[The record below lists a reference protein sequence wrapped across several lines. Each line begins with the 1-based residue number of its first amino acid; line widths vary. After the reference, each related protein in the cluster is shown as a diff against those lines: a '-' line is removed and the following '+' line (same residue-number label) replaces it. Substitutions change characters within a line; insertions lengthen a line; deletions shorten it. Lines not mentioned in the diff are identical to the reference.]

1 MKGVEESGIYPAV
14 GHVGLD
20 LRREVGDDHYSM
32 VVRTKEQIL
41 TRGEG
46 EEEDRGWDLGHT
58 SVEGVVMA
66 EDAMKRLGRNDFRLG
81 KHLTV
86 LYIS

>member
-1 MKGVEESGIYPAV
+1 M
-14 GHVGLD
+14 
-20 LRREVGDDHYSM
+20 
-32 VVRTKEQIL
+32 

-66 EDAMKRLGRNDFRLG
+66 EDAMKRLGRNDFRLC
-81 KHLTV
+81 KHLNV
-86 LYIS
+86 LCISEFYSW

>member
-46 EEEDRGWDLGHT
+46 GISQGWEQRVGAWCIQQV
-58 SVEGVVMA
+58 SQRVVNEA
-66 EDAMKRLGRNDFRLG
+66 KC
-81 KHLTV
+81 
-86 LYIS
+86 